1 MTGAAR
7 RGKGG
12 RCKGVLQLA
21 TMSSDL
27 RRRQRTRG
35 WAVYGVSL
43 VTIAVIILV
52 VLAVSH
58 DADHVVTQINQG
70 LTH

>member
-1 MTGAAR
+1 
-7 RGKGG
+7 
-12 RCKGVLQLA
+12 
-21 TMSSDL
+21 MSSDL

-43 VTIAVIILV
+43 VTIVVIVLV

-58 DADHVVTQINQG
+58 DADHLLTQINQG